1 MTEDKDNE
9 SGYEGKGLKGAL
21 WTIAGTTIGQ
31 LANQSGLLNGG
42 LFGPPRG
49 GPAPF
54 VTREVL
60 DLTTENQGLKSQLY
74 TNELDKRQS
83 VWNATQQGRIDC
95 LQRQVDQLFGLTQLT
110 VPNAH
115 LNPGYGPAIVGPAP
129 APVLGVVPPAVES
142 ANSSIANTIA
152 SAVATAVASAMKDA
166 A

>member
-1 MTEDKDNE
+1 MTESTEDT
-9 SGYEGKGLKGAL
+9 GYDGKGLKGAL

-60 DLTTENQGLKSQLY
+60 DLTTENQGLRSQLY

-95 LQRQVDQLFGLTQLT
+95 LQRQVDQLYTLTQLT
-110 VPNAH
+110 VPNGH
-115 LNPGYGPAIVGPAP
+115 LNPGYGPAVVGPAP
-129 APVLGVVPPAVES
+129 VPVTAAGTPDATLA
-142 ANSSIANTIA
+142 SSIA
-152 SAVATAVASAMKDA
+152 SAVASAVADAMKA
-166 A
+166 AA